1 MNNLQIHLRTLN
13 NLKKLH
19 TILLPC
25 NEKKKK
31 RDTYSSISSHSYQT
45 ISTMTSLKNNHTWH
59 FTAMQS
65 LDSLAE
71 TTAVVRLLHAIIMSS
86 NSRHEISPTSLHDV
100 NNWLPSVTMAVP
112 SPMNVVMDISVSRI
126 RSSSVATSLILGRRL
141 DDGFKHWKARP
152 TSSFIPSAVKLPAN
166 LGSISS
172 FELKCASIFW
182 SFQEK
187 CFFSEQLVK
196 EIFLCTRNCS
206 TFFKLLFSSE
216 VMSQLR

>member
-1 MNNLQIHLRTLN
+1 MNNLQIHLRTVN
-13 NLKKLH
+13 NLKKITYNSSPMQRKDEEKERYIQLYFFS
-19 TILLPC
+19 LLP
-25 NEKKKK
+25 NYINHDK
-31 RDTYSSISSHSYQT
+31 
-45 ISTMTSLKNNHTWH
+45 LKNNHTWH

-71 TTAVVRLLHAIIMSS
+71 TTAVVRLLHTIIMSS

-172 FELKCASIFW
+172 FELKCASIFR
-182 SFQEK
+182 SFNVTRK
-187 CFFSEQLVK
+187 MFFQ
-196 EIFLCTRNCS
+196 
-206 TFFKLLFSSE
+206 
-216 VMSQLR
+216 

>member
-1 MNNLQIHLRTLN
+1 MNNLQIHLRTVN

-25 NEKKKK
+25 NEKKKKK

-172 FELKCASIFW
+172 FELKCASIFR
-182 SFQEK
+182 SFDVTRKMFFQWAVSKRNILMHEK
-187 CFFSEQLVK
+187 LQHIFQIV
-196 EIFLCTRNCS
+196 IFL
-206 TFFKLLFSSE
+206 
-216 VMSQLR
+216 